1 MFSFI
6 VLGGCALSQVF
17 LRKNTYYLYYIGK
30 TEHKVSNC
38 TDEEDDNMLA
48 TQKNSNSVLSE
59 KLTLSKYMA

>member
-1 MFSFI
+1 M
-6 VLGGCALSQVF
+6 SQVF